1 LDSKK
6 QMIRRFVTGCLLFL
20 ALTAFTV
27 DRNEIYPYLRNE
39 SFGKGEVLHFKMTY
53 SFFTVGKGTAA
64 IQPKYFKLN
73 NRDCFKV
80 DISAKTVGM
89 IDWVTDINDQWGA
102 YIDTAALVP
111 HMFYRKIREGRY
123 KKDEQ
128 TYFDHLGRKIQVI
141 ATDRKTG
148 KWKEPKIYEAP
159 AHVRDM
165 VGGFLYLRTMDFS
178 KLQIKDTVV
187 VTGFFEDEFYKLKIV
202 YKGKD
207 VIKTKVG
214 KIRVLAFKPL
224 MPKNELFD
232 GEDSITAYFSDD
244 KNRIPVKIDAKM
256 FIGSAGV
263 ELTDY
268 SGLRN
273 PLNLQ
278 KH

>member
-1 LDSKK
+1 MRKL
-6 QMIRRFVTGCLLFL
+6 ITGCLLFL
-20 ALTAFTV
+20 GLTAFTV
-27 DRNEIYPYLRNE
+27 DRNEVYPYLRND
-39 SFGKGEVLHFKMTY
+39 SFGKGEVLEFKMTY
-53 SFFTVGKGTAA
+53 GFFTVGKGSAK

-80 DISAKTVGM
+80 DINAKTVGM

-102 YIDTAALVP
+102 YIDTAALLP

-128 TYFDHLGRKIQVI
+128 TYFDQMGKKIQVI
-141 ATDRKTG
+141 STDRKTG

-165 VGGFLYLRTMDFS
+165 IGGFLYLRIMDFS
-178 KLQIKDTVV
+178 KLQVGDTVAV
-187 VTGFFEDEFYKLKIV
+187 NGFFEDEFYKLNIV
-202 YKGKD
+202 FKGKET
-207 VIKTKVG
+207 IKTKAG
-214 KIRVLAFKPL
+214 KIRVLAFKPV

-273 PLNLQ
+273 PLNIV